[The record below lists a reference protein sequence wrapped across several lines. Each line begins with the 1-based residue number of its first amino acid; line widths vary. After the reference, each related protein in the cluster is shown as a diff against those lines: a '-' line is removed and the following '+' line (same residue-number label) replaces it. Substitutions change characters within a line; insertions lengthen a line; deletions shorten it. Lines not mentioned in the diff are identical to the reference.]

1 MERSRRG
8 KRHAAQSGS
17 ISVLSCAPYGY
28 RYVSKQEGGGIARF
42 EIVFEQAQ
50 VVRQIFDWVGRE
62 RATIGEVCRR
72 LEQAGELTQTG
83 KNVWDRSTVWGMLKN
98 PAYKGMAGF
107 GKTQVGEMR
116 PRIRPSRG
124 ASTQPKRAYS
134 TYSVDSDQWT
144 RVPVPAI
151 VDENLFEAVQ
161 EQLRENQRRARQGQ
175 REARYLLQGL
185 VSCKLCGYAYY
196 GKAISNR
203 AAKGKPRNYAY
214 YRCIGTDAYRFG
226 GQRVCANTQVRT
238 DLLEEAVWTEVRKL
252 LENPHRLEQEYHR
265 RGQEPTSA
273 IQENLTNLSAQ
284 IAKLRRGIGRLID
297 SYAEGLIEKDEFE
310 PRISRLKERVA
321 ALEAQV
327 KLLFDEATLHREL
340 RLIIGRLS
348 EFAQKVSNGL
358 DQAPWDTQREIIR
371 TLVKRVEVDSQQV
384 NVVFRVGSVPDSP
397 HPAPDFLP
405 DCGRRDN
412 PSLWCPLLC
421 WV

>member
-1 MERSRRG
+1 M
-8 KRHAAQSGS
+8 
-17 ISVLSCAPYGY
+17 
-28 RYVSKQEGGGIARF
+28 
-42 EIVFEQAQ
+42 
-50 VVRQIFDWVGRE
+50 
-62 RATIGEVCRR
+62 AT
-72 LEQAGELTQTG
+72 
-83 KNVWDRSTVWGMLKN
+83 
-98 PAYKGMAGF
+98 
-107 GKTQVGEMR
+107 TQVGEMR

-284 IAKLRRGIGRLID
+284 IAKLRLGIGRLID

-321 ALEAQV
+321 ALVAQV

-348 EFAQKVSNGL
+348 EFA
-358 DQAPWDTQREIIR
+358 PE
-371 TLVKRVEVDSQQV
+371 SQQ
-384 NVVFRVGSVPDSP
+384 RLRPGSLG
-397 HPAPDFLP
+397 HPT
-405 DCGRRDN
+405 
-412 PSLWCPLLC
+412 
-421 WV
+421 